1 MWRSWI
7 AGGFSNSTKD
17 NFYQTARRILSFPV
31 LFPFAPSFTMAPSF
45 SASLKDPSLFIE
57 GSYIDGKVVASQSG
71 QTFNVYNPATEAYIG
86 SCPESTTG
94 DINAAIEAASKA
106 FPTWRAQ
113 SGRQRGRILRRLF
126 ELIVENKEDIGKIIT
141 AENGKAKG
149 DAEGE
154 ALFSAGFFEWFSEE
168 APRIYGDI
176 IPHSNPSSRT
186 QVIKEPIGVCG
197 LITPWNFPMAMGAR
211 KVAAALAAGCTVIMK
226 SDGLTPFASNALAA
240 LAERAGVPKGVFNVV
255 TALENTPSLGLTLC
269 ESDIVK
275 KISFTGSTRVG
286 KLLMQQS
293 SSTLKKLS
301 LELGGNAPFIV
312 FDDAD
317 LETAVTAAVVSKF
330 KVTGQTC
337 VCANRFYI
345 QEGIY
350 EKFTQ
355 RFVEEMKKSQVGD
368 GQNHSVSHGPLTNGI
383 AKTQEHIQDALT
395 KGATVLLGGNALPSI
410 GKNFHELTILGNA
423 DDTIKSNSE
432 ETFGPVAA
440 ISKFRT
446 EDEVV
451 RRANSCDV
459 GLASYLM
466 TSDLGKAHRVS
477 ERLEFGMVGIN
488 TGVISDFAAPF
499 GGVKHSGMGRE
510 GSKYGIDD
518 YVNIKM
524 IVTGGVNTSYANL

>member
-1 MWRSWI
+1 
-7 AGGFSNSTKD
+7 
-17 NFYQTARRILSFPV
+17 
-31 LFPFAPSFTMAPSF
+31 MAPAF
-45 SASLKDPSLFIE
+45 SANLKDPSLFIE
-57 GSYIDGKVVASQSG
+57 KSYIDGQWVSSSSNK
-71 QTFNVYNPATEAYIG
+71 TFNVYNPASEALVG
-86 SCPESTTG
+86 TCPESNTE
-94 DINAAIEAASKA
+94 DINAAIQAAEKA
-106 FPTWRAQ
+106 FPAWRAQ

-126 ELIVENKEDIGKIIT
+126 ELLVENKEDIGKIIT

-168 APRIYGDI
+168 APRIYGDV

-186 QVIKEPIGVCG
+186 QVLKEPVGVCG

-211 KVAAALAAGCTVIMK
+211 KVAAALAAGCTVVLK
-226 SDGLTPFASNALAA
+226 SDGLTPFSSNVLAI

-255 TALENTPSLGLTLC
+255 TALENTPSLGLSLC

-286 KLLMQQS
+286 KLLMRQS
-293 SSTLKKLS
+293 SNTLKKLS

-317 LETAVTAAVVSKF
+317 VETAVNSAIISKF

-337 VCANRFYI
+337 VCANRFFV
-345 QEGIY
+345 QDGIY
-350 EKFTQ
+350 EQFSK
-355 RFVEEMKKSQVGD
+355 RFVEEMKKCQVGD
-368 GQNHSVSHGPLTNGI
+368 GQNAAITHGPLTNGVT
-383 AKTQEHIQDALT
+383 KTQEHIQDALD
-395 KGATVLLGGNALPSI
+395 KKATVLLGGNSLPSI
-410 GKNFHELTILGNA
+410 GKNFHELTILGNV
-423 DDTIKSNSE
+423 DDSMRVTAE

-440 ISKFRT
+440 LAKFST

-451 RRANSCDV
+451 RRANNCEV

-477 ERLEFGMVGIN
+477 ERLEFGMVAIN
-488 TGVISDFAAPF
+488 TGVISDFAAP
-499 GGVKHSGMGRE
+499 
-510 GSKYGIDD
+510 
-518 YVNIKM
+518 
-524 IVTGGVNTSYANL
+524 